1 VGVRSGEELLA
12 YRIEFEYPD
21 TVRQKPY
28 DGVLM
33 PHIAIPTTLS
43 SAEYDG
49 IFGYTHAGIKYL
61 SADRRLNP
69 RSVILD
75 PEVTADTPAWLWAS
89 TGIRAMDHCIETY
102 LAKTPTPLTDA
113 AAIHGMRMLA
123 TNLPLSA
130 HPARGMTSRLQCQLA
145 GWLSMCGVSNVTLG
159 LSHGIGHQL
168 GAKANVPH
176 GITSCVMLPVVL
188 DYVASSLESAQPRL
202 RRIAE
207 AITGEPAAHGSAASA
222 AVSRLVEQLNLPR
235 RLRDVGVARDQFDEI
250 AEAPMGDLVVGFSP
264 VAVSKAQIVE
274 LLEAAY

>member
-1 VGVRSGEELLA
+1 
-12 YRIEFEYPD
+12 
-21 TVRQKPY
+21 
-28 DGVLM
+28 
-33 PHIAIPTTLS
+33 
-43 SAEYDG
+43 
-49 IFGYTHAGIKYL
+49 
-61 SADRRLNP
+61 
-69 RSVILD
+69 
-75 PEVTADTPAWLWAS
+75 
-89 TGIRAMDHCIETY
+89 
-102 LAKTPTPLTDA
+102 
-113 AAIHGMRMLA
+113 MLA

-202 RRIAE
+202 RKIAE
-207 AITGEPAAHGSAASA
+207 AITGEPAAHGSAAAAAAAA
-222 AVSRLVEQLNLPR
+222 AVSRLVQQLNLPS

-250 AEAPMGDLVVGFSP
+250 AEASMGDLVVGFSP